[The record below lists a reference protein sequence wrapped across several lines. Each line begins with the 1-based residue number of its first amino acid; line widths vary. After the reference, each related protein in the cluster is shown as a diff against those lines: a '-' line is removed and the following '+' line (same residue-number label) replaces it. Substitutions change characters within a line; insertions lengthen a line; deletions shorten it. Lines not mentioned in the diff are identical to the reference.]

1 MLGPTISTA
10 ALPEDAAIS
19 RPAVNGRVVG
29 SFPAA
34 GTLIAAPT
42 FSPRTRRVS
51 KILMIVLAIIVVAET
66 TAFVGTYFLY
76 SRYHIVTDNAIVDAD
91 AIKVNAPASGTIRRW
106 VGTEGLAMR
115 QGQYLGRVV
124 QTGGGPRPQFVV
136 KAPGDAT
143 VGINDVVDG
152 DYVAAGQTLAV
163 AYDLSDVWITARV
176 DESEISRVIVG
187 QPVDITIDAFSGI
200 PMTGVVT
207 LIQASAAGQLSVYP
221 STDTD
226 PTNPQKVDQ
235 YVAVRIVP
243 TYTGGQRLLPGMNA
257 AVHIHT
263 S

>member
-1 MLGPTISTA
+1 MLGPSIATA
-10 ALPEDAAIS
+10 APPDGAATS
-19 RPAVNGRVVG
+19 TPGVNGRAVG
-29 SFPAA
+29 HAPSA
-34 GTLIAAPT
+34 GTLIAAPA

-51 KILMIVLAIIVVAET
+51 KILMIVLAVVVLAEA
-66 TAFVGTYFLY
+66 TAFLGTYFLY
-76 SRYHIVTDNAIVDAD
+76 SRYHVVTDNAIVDGD
-91 AIKVNAPASGTIRRW
+91 AINVNAPATGTIRRW
-106 VGTEGLAMR
+106 IGTEGLAMR

-124 QTGGGPRPQFVV
+124 PTGGGPRPQFVV
-136 KAPGDAT
+136 KSPANAT

-152 DYVAAGQTLAV
+152 VNVAAGQTLAI
-163 AYDLSDVWITARV
+163 AYDLRNVWITARV
-176 DESEISRVIVG
+176 DESEISRVRIG
-187 QPVDITIDAFSGI
+187 QPVDITIDAFAGV

-207 LIQASAAGQLSVYP
+207 LIKASAAGQFSVYP

-226 PTNPQKVDQ
+226 PTNVQKVDQ